1 MREKLK
7 EVRPASRKYIEVEKH
22 PSSKNPG
29 ILEHPS
35 GAFKNVVQDA
45 ERDSGSKEAD
55 LTARAHTL
63 YERALKHGGGCKDPI
78 GDHAMEK
85 R

>member
-1 MREKLK
+1 MPKVVPRANRAYK
-7 EVRPASRKYIEVEKH
+7 EVEKH
-22 PSSKNPG
+22 PSSENPG
-29 ILEHPS
+29 IKRHPS

-55 LTARAHTL
+55 LNRAAHGI
-63 YERALKHGGGCKDPI
+63 YERALKHSGGCKDPI
-78 GDHAMEK
+78 GDLGVEK